1 MKTDALIAMLARGP
15 MASGGAR
22 PVPRLALAAS
32 AGLLIAA
39 VAMVAALGL
48 RSDLAAAAMLPMFWL
63 KLALPLVIVAA
74 ALAAASR
81 LARPG
86 DTAIGAGVVI
96 TAAVLVVWALAARDL
111 SVVPA
116 GERIAAVVGQSA
128 GSCVASIAAL
138 SLPLMVA
145 LVLALRGL
153 APTRPALAGAAAG
166 ALAGGGAACVYALHC
181 TEMAVPFLATWY
193 VLGMAIP
200 AAAGAWLGPRLLRWT

>member
-1 MKTDALIAMLARGP
+1 MKTDALIDMLARGP
-15 MASGGAR
+15 MVSSGAR

-39 VAMVAALGL
+39 VAMVTALGL
-48 RSDLAAAAMLPMFWL
+48 RADLAAAAMLPMFWL
-63 KLALPLVIVAA
+63 KLALPLAVVAA
-74 ALAAASR
+74 ALAATSR

-86 DTAIGAGVVI
+86 DTAIGAGAVI
-96 TAAVLVVWALAARDL
+96 AAAVLAVWAMAARDL
-111 SVVPA
+111 FVVPA
-116 GERIAAVVGQSA
+116 GARIAAVVGQSA
-128 GSCVASIAAL
+128 WSCVASIAAL
-138 SLPLMVA
+138 SLPLVA
-145 LVLALRGL
+145 VLFVALRGL

-166 ALAGGGAACVYALHC
+166 ALAGGCAAGVYALHC

>member
-63 KLALPLVIVAA
+63 KLALPLVVVAA

>member
-15 MASGGAR
+15 IAASGPG
-22 PVPRLALAAS
+22 PVPRLALAAA

-48 RSDLAAAAMLPMFWL
+48 RSDLATAAMLPMFWL
-63 KLALPLVIVAA
+63 KLALPLVVVAA
-74 ALAAASR
+74 SLAASSR

-96 TAAVLVVWALAARDL
+96 AAAVLAVWAMAARDL

-116 GERIAAVVGQSA
+116 GARIAAVVGQSA
-128 GSCVASIAAL
+128 GSCVAGIATL
-138 SLPLMVA
+138 SLPLMAA
-145 LVLALRGL
+145 LLLAMREL
-153 APTRPALAGAAAG
+153 APTRPVLAGAAAG
-166 ALAGGGAACVYALHC
+166 ALAGGGAAGVYALHC
-181 TEMAVPFLATWY
+181 TEMAAPFLATWY